1 MDSDA
6 DYAQVYRF
14 TWWEVLVFALM
25 GCVAGLLGSAFVKM
39 HMWVHRTRWRLNPTP
54 WGRVAEAVMIAA
66 LTAGIAI
73 TIVSARLR

>member
-6 DYAQVYRF
+6 DAQVYRF

-39 HMWVHRTRWRLNPTP
+39 HMWVHRTGWSSTQRRGEGSRRP
-54 WGRVAEAVMIAA
+54 
-66 LTAGIAI
+66 
-73 TIVSARLR
+73 S